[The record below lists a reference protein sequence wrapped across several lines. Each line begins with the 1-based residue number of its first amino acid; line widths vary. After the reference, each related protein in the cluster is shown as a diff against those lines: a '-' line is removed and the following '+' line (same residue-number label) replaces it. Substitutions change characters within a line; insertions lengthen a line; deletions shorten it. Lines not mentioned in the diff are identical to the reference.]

1 MAKEKC
7 IGKVIK
13 IPNEYIVIISANK
26 YTVNIGDDVA
36 VYELGDEILD
46 PDTGE
51 KLGDFDFIKTR
62 LEISETYEKYSIC
75 QRVVYER
82 RSPVFGALSPMLE
95 NETVEKIKKIN
106 VNQEDNDNLKI
117 KNPKISIGDPVKFI

>member
-26 YTVNIGDDVA
+26 YEVNIGDDVA
-36 VYELGDEILD
+36 IYEPGDEILD

-51 KLGDFDFIKTR
+51 KLGDFDFIKTK
-62 LEISETYEKYSIC
+62 LEISETYDNYSVC

-82 RSPVFGALSPMLE
+82 RSPVFGALSPLLE
-95 NETVEKIKKIN
+95 DETVEKIKKIN
-106 VNQEDNDNLKI
+106 VNPEHNDNLKI
-117 KNPKISIGDPVKFI
+117 KNSKVSIGDPVKLL